1 MRRDEGRGLVRRG
14 RITEGP
20 SPAAPAQQ
28 AVPHTPTAPLPAAGS
43 SHGPAALPTEFPFTL
58 PRGYVDGAGNIHREG
73 VMRLATARDELIPL
87 KDQRV
92 QENPA
97 YLSVV
102 LLGRLITRLGTLT
115 DIHAGV
121 VEEMFAADLA
131 FLQRFYE
138 KINTDGSA
146 LASTVCPNCRHEFQ
160 VDMGSRLGE

>member
-1 MRRDEGRGLVRRG
+1 MPDSGATVERAVPYRSATDDSAA
-14 RITEGP
+14 GP
-20 SPAAPAQQ
+20 SN
-28 AVPHTPTAPLPAAGS
+28 
-43 SHGPAALPTEFPFTL
+43 GPAALPTEFSFTL
-58 PRGYVDGAGNIHREG
+58 PRGYVDDKGGLHRIG

-102 LLGRLITRLGTLT
+102 LLGRLITRLGNLQ
-115 DIHAGV
+115 DIHAGI
-121 VEEMFAADLA
+121 VEGMFAADLA

-138 KINTDGSA
+138 KINTDGTS
-146 LASTVCPNCRHEFQ
+146 LATTTCPDCSHEFQ

>member
-1 MRRDEGRGLVRRG
+1 MTPVMPG
-14 RITEGP
+14 
-20 SPAAPAQQ
+20 
-28 AVPHTPTAPLPAAGS
+28 PTAPGERAAS
-43 SHGPAALPTEFPFTL
+43 YSQASPDVAAVASPGPVTPRTEFPFTL
-58 PRGYVDGAGNIHREG
+58 PRGYVDGDGNVHREG

-102 LLGRLITRLGTLT
+102 LLGRLIPRLGTLT
-115 DIHAGV
+115 DVHAGI
-121 VEEMFAADLA
+121 VEGMFAADLA

-138 KINTDGSA
+138 KINTDGTS
-146 LASTVCPNCRHEFQ
+146 LATTVCPECRHEFQ

>member
-1 MRRDEGRGLVRRG
+1 MRRG
-14 RITEGP
+14 RVTEGP
-20 SPAAPAQQ
+20 SSAVSKERATANTPAMPS
-28 AVPHTPTAPLPAAGS
+28 PAAGPPG
-43 SHGPAALPTEFPFTL
+43 GPAALPTEFSFTL
-58 PRGYVDGAGNIHREG
+58 PRGYVDSQGNVHREG

-102 LLGRLITRLGTLT
+102 LLGRLIPRLGTLT
-115 DIHAGV
+115 DVHAGI

-138 KINTDGSA
+138 KINADGSS
-146 LASTVCPNCRHEFQ
+146 LATTVCPDCRHEFQ

>member
-1 MRRDEGRGLVRRG
+1 M
-14 RITEGP
+14 P
-20 SPAAPAQQ
+20 SEPAA
-28 AVPHTPTAPLPAAGS
+28 PHTPTTLPSAAGPS
-43 SHGPAALPTEFPFTL
+43 NGPAALPTEFPFTL
-58 PRGYVDGAGNIHREG
+58 PRGYVDGKGNVHREG